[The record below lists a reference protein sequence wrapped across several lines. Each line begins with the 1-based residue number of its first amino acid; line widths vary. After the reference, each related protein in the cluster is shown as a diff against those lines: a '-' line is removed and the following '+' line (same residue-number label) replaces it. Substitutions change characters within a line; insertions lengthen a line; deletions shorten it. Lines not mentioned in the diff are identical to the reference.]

1 MDARVAAVSSGAA
14 AAPLALFALARFK
27 AGLAVFASDLTTTRD
42 ALAVGAGAALAVP
55 AAALFLTGCAARA
68 EDVFAEAA
76 DLAVATFTVD
86 SVALPAAFF
95 PPIVFAI
102 AILASA
108 KKTNR

>member
-55 AAALFLTGCAARA
+55 AAALFLAGCAARA
-68 EDVFAEAA
+68 EDVFTEEAA

-95 PPIVFAI
+95 PPVVFAI

-108 KKTNR
+108 